1 VIKIAIIIL
10 TIASQYSP
18 MTMQRVANYRSSQGL
33 HLRSTNYI
41 AVKSCDAIGEVWW
54 LENPRNGVWEAHQ
67 VVDCA
72 MPGDGTI
79 EWMDRWG
86 IDLEISHATAVR
98 WDTVG
103 RGIKIRYSKSEPRGM
118 MLEP

>member
-1 VIKIAIIIL
+1 
-10 TIASQYSP
+10 
-18 MTMQRVANYRSSQGL
+18 MQRVAYYRATQGL
-33 HLRSTNYI
+33 HLRSSNYI
-41 AVKSCDAIGEVWW
+41 AAKDCGDIGQVWW

-79 EWMDRWG
+79 EWMERYG

-98 WDTVG
+98 WNTVG
-103 RGIKIRYSKSEPRGM
+103 RGIKIKRSRVRPDRM
-118 MLEP
+118 RLEP